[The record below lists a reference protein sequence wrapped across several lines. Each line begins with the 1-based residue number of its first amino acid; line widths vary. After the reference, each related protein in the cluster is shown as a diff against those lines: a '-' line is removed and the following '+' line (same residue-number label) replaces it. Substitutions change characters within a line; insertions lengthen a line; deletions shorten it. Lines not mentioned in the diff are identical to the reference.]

1 MNYKNIN
8 YELQLNEQ
16 IEDDQNTEQE
26 TELINP
32 MSEYEEMIF
41 GIIEEESEQ

>member
-1 MNYKNIN
+1 MNYKTIN
-8 YELQLNEQ
+8 YELQLNEL
-16 IEDDQNTEQE
+16 IEDDQNADQE

-32 MSEYEEMIF
+32 MSHYEDLIF